1 MSIYDEAPHWCKN
14 AVKTP
19 KGWAHHVTGELL
31 ISVPEMDKY
40 MEVAETVETIEEAPA
55 AVETIEETPPVV
67 KKPRTKKS
75 TPKATSVATDK

>member
-1 MSIYDEAPHWCKN
+1 MSVYDEAPHWCKN

-40 MEVAETVETIEEAPA
+40 MEVVETVETVEEKPLV
-55 AVETIEETPPVV
+55 VETVEEKPLVV

-75 TPKATSVATDK
+75 TPKATDVVDK

>member
-31 ISVPEMDKY
+31 ISVPGMDKY
-40 MEVAETVETIEEAPA
+40 MEVVETVETVEQAPD
-55 AVETIEETPPVV
+55 AVETVKEKPPVV

-75 TPKATSVATDK
+75 TPKATSVADK

>member
-1 MSIYDEAPHWCKN
+1 MSIYNEAPHWCKN

-31 ISVPEMDKY
+31 ISVPGMDKY
-40 MEVAETVETIEEAPA
+40 MEVVETVEETPTV
-55 AVETIEETPPVV
+55 VETVEEKPLVV

-75 TPKATSVATDK
+75 TPKATPVATDK

>member
-19 KGWAHHVTGELL
+19 KGWAHHITGELL
-31 ISVPEMDKY
+31 ISVPGMDKY
-40 MEVAETVETIEEAPA
+40 MKEVETVETVEETPPV
-55 AVETIEETPPVV
+55 VETVEENPPVV

-75 TPKATSVATDK
+75 TPKATPVATDK